1 VKDVATTGR
10 EWRTSREDS
19 ENAAIAVEAKK
30 NTHNNRETKDG
41 RVHELK
47 GFICDLKDAE
57 ISSRNRRVCKCTTN
71 GVK

>member
-1 VKDVATTGR
+1 VKEVATTGR

-30 NTHNNRETKDG
+30 THNNREPKDG

-57 ISSRNRRVCKCTTN
+57 ISSGNRRVCKCTSN